1 MFIAAFLSLDILS
14 PQCGHSC
21 ILTDRSFGTRVPQ
34 TRGTERVVSGDGV
47 GFNTPIIV
55 KYPFWFRTWRDPNAR
70 YTCLNYGETYCS
82 KEIADRLIC
91 IDGDIGAVLLD
102 LQSSG

>member
-34 TRGTERVVSGDGV
+34 DEQICDVYA
-47 GFNTPIIV
+47 GFTNT
-55 KYPFWFRTWRDPNAR
+55 T
-70 YTCLNYGETYCS
+70 L
-82 KEIADRLIC
+82 
-91 IDGDIGAVLLD
+91 
-102 LQSSG
+102 